1 MSQTPLESAPP
12 TYPRSEEALRTD
24 IARVIGE
31 NPQALAP
38 DDDLMDW
45 GLDSLRLLDLVTG
58 WNEAGLT
65 LDLSELAGQLTL
77 ARMWQVISARQP
89 RP

>member
-1 MSQTPLESAPP
+1 MSQSPLEPAPP
-12 TYPRSEEALRTD
+12 TYPRNEEALRAD

-89 RP
+89 RA